1 MCVFLFIYLNAMP
14 LSVRLVSSRIASN
27 PNLTYIASI
36 SRSLVEL
43 WESPFICS
51 AISSRPVSVIKK
63 LSCYPDQLGACVAR
77 ISTCLLNYMHQPAS
91 LAEAVPCMIQ
101 ATRTMV
107 WRCQLVSLQG
117 LTD

>member
-1 MCVFLFIYLNAMP
+1 MP
-14 LSVRLVSSRIASN
+14 LSVHLVSSLMASN

-63 LSCYPDQLGACVAR
+63 LSCYHRSAGCLCCSDIDLPIKLYASTGQSGGGCALYDSSNSYNGLEISVGNFAR
-77 ISTCLLNYMHQPAS
+77 S
-91 LAEAVPCMIQ
+91 
-101 ATRTMV
+101 
-107 WRCQLVSLQG
+107 
-117 LTD
+117 D